1 LLFAAGA
8 AVLGVGPGRSSVGRS
23 ETGSTKRHP
32 TARRCR
38 VCDRSSPARVAAGS
52 YCGHV
57 DAEQHDLQ
65 GQIDL
70 ATQRL
75 TSTVIRLSA
84 DDVRQPSLLPGWSR
98 GHVLTHL
105 ARSADAMRN
114 LLAWAWTGAQTPAY
128 ASEQARDADIALGAD
143 RSVAELLADLVDSG
157 VAFRSWALALPD
169 RAWRV
174 PVRVLAD
181 PEFPAAQLLIR
192 RLVEVELHHTDLGA
206 GYQPDGWPASFV
218 AMDLPEP
225 MLSQRAS
232 RGS

>member
-1 LLFAAGA
+1 
-8 AVLGVGPGRSSVGRS
+8 
-23 ETGSTKRHP
+23 
-32 TARRCR
+32 
-38 VCDRSSPARVAAGS
+38 
-52 YCGHV
+52 V

-65 GQIDL
+65 GQIDF

-84 DDVRQPSLLPGWSR
+84 DDVRRPSLLPGWSR
-98 GHVLTHL
+98 GHVLAHL
-105 ARSADAMRN
+105 ARGADAMRN

-128 ASEQARDADIALGAD
+128 ASEAARQEDIALGAG
-143 RSVAELLADLVDSG
+143 RGVAELLADLVDSS

-174 PVRVLAD
+174 PVRVLAG

-192 RLVEVELHHTDLGA
+192 RLVEVELHHADLAA
-206 GYQPDGWPASFV
+206 GYGPDSWPASFA
-218 AMDLPEP
+218 AMNLPEP

-232 RGS
+232 RAGRPAAE

>member
-1 LLFAAGA
+1 M
-8 AVLGVGPGRSSVGRS
+8 
-23 ETGSTKRHP
+23 
-32 TARRCR
+32 
-38 VCDRSSPARVAAGS
+38 
-52 YCGHV
+52 

-84 DDVRQPSLLPGWSR
+84 EDVLQPSLLPGWSR

-114 LLAWAWTGAQTPAY
+114 LLTWAWTGAQTPAY
-128 ASEQARDADIALGAD
+128 ASAQARDADIALGAG

-174 PVRVLAD
+174 PVRVLD
-181 PEFPAAQLLIR
+181 YPEFPAAQLLIR

-206 GYQPDGWPASFV
+206 GYEPGGWPASFA
-218 AMDLPEP
+218 AMELPEP

-232 RGS
+232 RSS